1 MCALLYLCS
10 LSGLWDTQQSPGVS
24 TVGSVA
30 VEVLAL
36 VLEWTFISLG
46 QVSRSGTA
54 GLGGSSH
61 EAF

>member
-1 MCALLYLCS
+1 MCALLYLSS
-10 LSGLWDTQQSPGVS
+10 LSGLWDAQHFPGVS
-24 TVGSVA
+24 TVDSVA

-36 VLEWTFISLG
+36 VLVWTFISLG
-46 QVSRSGTA
+46 QVSGSGTA